1 MRGENEMSQEKMTAA
16 RLHQAKAPLT
26 IEEIDTPRPG
36 PGEALIEM
44 KACGICA
51 TDVHTALEGTVPTA
65 YTPITL
71 GHEPSG
77 VISRL
82 GEGVKG
88 WQEGDRV
95 AVYPQ
100 VTCGT
105 CPQCRE
111 GRDGICVNT
120 RVLGMH
126 REGAFA
132 DYLVIP
138 VKNLVRIPGN
148 VSFVEAAIMTDAV
161 ATPFHAVTRRGRVK
175 PGETV
180 AVFGCGGLGMNA
192 ILACRLSGAANI
204 VAVDTSDFA
213 LKRALKVGADVAV
226 KVVDEKTY
234 KGVAKANGGR
244 GVDVAFEF
252 VGINATIDQAVRSLR
267 RGGRAVIAGIGPER
281 INISPPFFFV
291 YNDLT
296 LIGSFGSDIIDLENL
311 MGLAALGK
319 LDFSE
324 SISSVISLGE
334 VNQGIS
340 DLDQKVGNPVRI
352 VVSME

>member
-1 MRGENEMSQEKMTAA
+1 MSDNKMLAA
-16 RLHQAKAPLT
+16 RLHEAKAPLI
-26 IEEIDTPRPG
+26 IEEIDRPRLG
-36 PGEALIEM
+36 PGEVLVEM

-77 VISRL
+77 VVSEL
-82 GEGVKG
+82 GEGVQG
-88 WQEGDRV
+88 WRQGDRV
-95 AVYPQ
+95 AIYPQ

-105 CPQCRE
+105 CTQCRE
-111 GRDGICVNT
+111 GRDGICART

-132 DYLVIP
+132 QYLAIP
-138 VKNLVRIPGN
+138 AKNLVRIPEN
-148 VSFVEAAIMTDAV
+148 VSFFEAAIMTDAV
-161 ATPFHAVTRRGRVK
+161 ATPFHAVTRRGRVR

-192 ILACRLSGAANI
+192 IQACRLSGAANI
-204 VAVDTSDFA
+204 IAVDTSDFA
-213 LKRALKVGADVAV
+213 LQRALKVGADVAV
-226 KVVDEKTY
+226 KAGTEKTY
-234 KGVAKANGGR
+234 KEVATANGGR

-252 VGINATIDQAVRSLR
+252 VGVNVTIDQAVRSLR

-291 YNDLT
+291 YNDLS
-296 LIGSFGSDIIDLENL
+296 LIGSFGSDIVDLENL

-319 LDFSE
+319 LDLSA
-324 SISSVISLGE
+324 SISSVISLNE

-340 DLDQKVGNPVRI
+340 DLEQKVGHPVRI
-352 VVSME
+352 VVGME

>member
-1 MRGENEMSQEKMTAA
+1 MSNETMKAA
-16 RLHQAKAPLT
+16 RLHEVKTPLV
-26 IEEIDTPRPG
+26 IEEIDMPRPG
-36 PGEALIEM
+36 LGEALIEM

-51 TDVHTALEGTVPTA
+51 TDVHIALDGTVPTA

-77 VISRL
+77 VISEL
-82 GEGVKG
+82 GDGVRG
-88 WQEGDRV
+88 WKKGDRV
-95 AVYPQ
+95 SIYGQ

-111 GRDGICVNT
+111 GRDGICINT

-126 REGAFA
+126 RDGAFA

-138 VKNLVRIPGN
+138 VKNLVKIPDN
-148 VSFVEAAIMTDAV
+148 VSFTVAAIMTDAG
-161 ATPFHAVTRRGRVK
+161 ATPFHAVTKRGRVK

-192 ILACRLSGAANI
+192 IQFCKFAGAARI
-204 VAVDTSDFA
+204 IAVDTSDYA
-213 LKRALKVGADVAV
+213 LERALKAGADITVNAGVDKPYKAV
-226 KVVDEKTY
+226 KS
-234 KGVAKANGGR
+234 ANGGY

-252 VGINATIDQAVRSLR
+252 VGVNAVIDQAVRSLR
-267 RGGRAVIAGIGPER
+267 RGGRAVAVGIGPEP
-281 INISPPFFFV
+281 IKTISPFFFV
-291 YNDLT
+291 YNDLA
-296 LIGSFGSDIIDLENL
+296 LIGSFGSDIGDLEKL
-311 MGLAALGK
+311 MGIAASGK
-319 LDFSE
+319 LDLTE
-324 SISSVISLGE
+324 SVSSVITLNE

-340 DLDQKVGNPVRI
+340 DLEKKVGNPVRI

>member
-1 MRGENEMSQEKMTAA
+1 MSDEKMTAA
-16 RLHQAKAPLT
+16 RLYEAKAPLV
-26 IEEIDTPRPG
+26 IEEIDMPKPG

-51 TDVHTALEGTVPTA
+51 TDVHIAVEGAVPTA

-77 VISRL
+77 VISDL
-82 GEGVKG
+82 GHGVRGWKKG
-88 WQEGDRV
+88 ER
-95 AVYPQ
+95 AAIYPQ
-100 VTCGT
+100 VTCGI

-126 REGAFA
+126 RDGAFA
-132 DYLVIP
+132 DFLVIP
-138 VKNLVRIPGN
+138 ARNLVKIPDN
-148 VSFVEAAIMTDAV
+148 VTFTEAAIMTDAG
-161 ATPFHAVTRRGRVK
+161 ATPFHAVTKRGQVR

-180 AVFGCGGLGMNA
+180 AIFGCGGLGMNA
-192 ILACRLSGAANI
+192 IQVCRLAGAARI
-204 VAVDTSDFA
+204 IAVDTSDYA
-213 LKRALKVGADVAV
+213 LERALKVGADIAV
-226 KVVDEKTY
+226 NAGAEKPY
-234 KGVAKANGGR
+234 KEVMSANGGY

-252 VGINATIDQAVRSLR
+252 VGVNAAIDQAVRSLR
-267 RGGRAVIAGIGPER
+267 RGGRAVTVGIGPER
-281 INISPPFFFV
+281 INIIAPFFFV

-296 LIGSFGSDIIDLENL
+296 LIGSFGSDIGDLEKL
-311 MGLAALGK
+311 MGIAASGK
-319 LDFSE
+319 LDFKE
-324 SISSVISLGE
+324 SVSSVIPLKD

-340 DLDQKVGNPVRI
+340 DLEKKVGNPVRI